1 MLADL
6 VVKKLCDDI
15 ELVDGPM
22 EVLHVVLLFYLQV
35 RWVAIEERDATM
47 KDVGEFCSMSRT
59 CLMLMQTPML
69 MAAAAE
75 SAALPRTMP
84 LMP

>member
-6 VVKKLCDDI
+6 AVKKLCDDI

-22 EVLHVVLLFYLQV
+22 EVLHVVLLYYLQV
-35 RWVAIEERDATM
+35 FWAAIEERDATM

-59 CLMLMQTPML
+59 CLMQTPML
-69 MAAAAE
+69 MAAAE
-75 SAALPRTMP
+75 SAAPPRTMP